1 MKLRLNNSMGNDFFL
16 DDMTYKYENEPVI
29 YKKLLEINKKQDEL
43 SKMKAELQGFNESIK
58 NLDILKNKGLNID
71 NKDIEEFKKNQ

>member
-1 MKLRLNNSMGNDFFL
+1 MGNDFFL